1 MTVYIL
7 NWVPT
12 KVVTKMPFELFK
24 GWKQSLRHMCVW
36 GCPSQV
42 KVYNPQENKL
52 DPRTIS
58 GYFVGY
64 VEKSKGFRFYCPY
77 HSLRIVE
84 SMNVKFL
91 ENNLTSGS
99 DLSSTREQPSTSS
112 ERLFIIHSIPQVQMG
127 VAEPINGDP

>member
-24 GWKQSLRHMCVW
+24 GWKHSLRHMCVW
-36 GCPSQV
+36 GCPSEV

-52 DPRTIS
+52 DPRTIN

-64 VEKSKGFRFYCPY
+64 VKKSKGFRFYCPY
-77 HSLRIVE
+77 HSLRFVE

-91 ENNLTSGS
+91 ENDLTSGS
-99 DLSSTREQPSTSS
+99 DLSSKGEQPSMSS
-112 ERLFIIHSIPQVQMG
+112 ERLFIIHSIPQVQMD
-127 VAEPINGDP
+127 VAQPINGDP